1 MLKNFVHVRLN
12 SSNLNLCIPQTFV
25 TDWNENTWYDGK
37 DLYIRKNISKKTRF
51 RVVFVDHML
60 KKECDNM
67 GDDYE
72 IDLSATTLK
81 LDRI

>member
-1 MLKNFVHVRLN
+1 MFKNIVDVRLN
-12 SSNLNLCIPQTFV
+12 SSNLTLCIPKSFV

-37 DLYIRKNISKKTRF
+37 CLYIRRNISKKTRF
-51 RVVFVDHML
+51 RVVFVDSML
-60 KKECDNM
+60 KKACEKM

-72 IDLSATTLK
+72 INASATTLK

>member
-1 MLKNFVHVRLN
+1 MFKNIVDVRLN
-12 SSNLNLCIPQTFV
+12 SSNLTLCIPKSFV

-37 DLYIRKNISKKTRF
+37 CLYIRRNISKKTRF
-51 RVVFVDHML
+51 RVVFIDHML
-60 KKECDNM
+60 RKACDKM

-72 IDLSATTLK
+72 INASATTLK